1 MRQTERALVCIVHSG
16 DYERVRFALAIAAAA
31 AAASRRVTLFFT
43 MGACPALLSHDGWHR
58 LRVPDGSALAEDTN
72 LRDKGVAGFEELRDA
87 CKDLRV
93 RLIACD
99 MGLRAADLSRE
110 QLDPNLGVETGGL
123 FSLLSGEGA
132 EAQLVFC

>member
-1 MRQTERALVCIVHSG
+1 MQQAERALVCIVHSG

-43 MGACPALLSHDGWHR
+43 MGACPALLPKDGWHR
-58 LRVPDGSALAEDTN
+58 LQVRDGSALAEDTN
-72 LRDKGVAGFEELRDA
+72 LCAKGVAGFEELRDA
-87 CKDLRV
+87 CKDLGV

-110 QLDPNLGVETGGL
+110 QLDPDLGIETGGL

-132 EAQLVFC
+132 DAQLLFC